1 MSALNGHLDSAS
13 PWGAKAGG
21 FGIEPSMVEQARQ
34 WGYVLLAPHHP
45 HCPGHAG
52 LLFALHD
59 KPGNAFFEPELVE
72 LWLRDHR
79 GRADRTRLSC
89 MPRPGEDCQICPGPI
104 CLHDRAG
111 GRADFL
117 TFGGSLSLVEPG
129 APQVY
134 ALRSPAPIL
143 ELSDPTEPEP
153 AHLAIETEALLSQ
166 MHARWGADDEG
177 FFCELARVSPLA
189 LYAATLNS
197 LIDHLRQSPAL
208 RNQWPEFYGLL
219 QRERHWLRKMGRW
232 PVPEIILEQILVPDP
247 PDPP

>member
-1 MSALNGHLDSAS
+1 MSVLNGHLDWSS
-13 PWGAKAGG
+13 PSDAKAER
-21 FGIEPSMVEQARQ
+21 FVIEPSVVEQARQ

-45 HCPGHAG
+45 HCPGHSG

-59 KPGNAFFEPELVE
+59 RPGDTFFEPESVE

-79 GRADRTRLSC
+79 GQADRTRLSH

-117 TFGGSLSLVEPG
+117 TFGGSLSLVRPG
-129 APQVY
+129 RPRIY
-134 ALRSPAPIL
+134 ALRSSAPIL
-143 ELSDPTEPEP
+143 ELGDPTEPDA
-153 AHLAIETEALLSQ
+153 AHLAIEAEALLSQ

-177 FFCELARVSPLA
+177 FFCELARVSPLT

-197 LIDHLRQSPAL
+197 LIDHLRHSAAL
-208 RNQWPEFYGLL
+208 RNQWPELDSLL
-219 QRERHWLRKMGRW
+219 HSERRWLRKLGRW
-232 PVPEIILEQILVPDP
+232 PVPEITLEQVLAPDP
-247 PDPP
+247 P